1 MAKPTRNKKPVDYS
15 HFGDFED
22 EDEDFACVKA
32 PPKKKPRVAPKEPE
46 RQKKLKTTNK
56 PPGQECGGSLGK
68 PCEERLLV
76 DDRLYQRDLE
86 AALALSML
94 QTTEEN
100 FAVSLPKE
108 RDNDVHADSE
118 VAKMDG
124 APLLS
129 NCNMNINLLGLSK
142 ITDDNDTSGRNKQ
155 RQAASKAA
163 VQQRNLLLDN
173 EGDGDGDQDEDYEP
187 DVGSESDPD
196 FSDEEEHVEEILV
209 KKGAKVKENKEEA
222 KSKAHSSKKEK
233 KPLKSRLGATDLG
246 SESDPDF
253 TDEEDEFTVKKG
265 AKVKENKK
273 EAKSKAQSSKKE
285 RKPLKSRLSATGT
298 PAAASP
304 APTASHPILM
314 KPSNATLAA
323 SKPLQVQSPSGARKP
338 KWTPPAQIGRSPNAS
353 ENLAV
358 KSPSQG
364 LRLGLSRF
372 ARVKPLHP
380 GAASD

>member
-15 HFGDFED
+15 YVGDFDD

-32 PPKKKPRVAPKEPE
+32 PPSKKPRVAPIEPE
-46 RQKKLKTTNK
+46 RQKKLKTTEK
-56 PPGQECGGSLGK
+56 PPVQERGGTLGK

-94 QTTEEN
+94 QTAEEN

-124 APLLS
+124 ATLLS
-129 NCNMNINLLGLSK
+129 NCSVNVSILGLDK
-142 ITDDNDTSGRNKQ
+142 IPDYNDTSGRNRH
-155 RQAASKAA
+155 RQAASNAA
-163 VQQRNLLLDN
+163 VQQRKMLLDN
-173 EGDGDGDQDEDYEP
+173 EGDGDGGQDEDYEPGTP

-196 FSDEEEHVEEILV
+196 FSDEEEDVEEFII
-209 KKGAKVKENKEEA
+209 KKGEKVKEN
-222 KSKAHSSKKEK
+222 
-233 KPLKSRLGATDLG
+233 
-246 SESDPDF
+246 
-253 TDEEDEFTVKKG
+253 
-265 AKVKENKK
+265 K

-285 RKPLKSRLSATGT
+285 KVLKSRLSATVT

-304 APTASHPILM
+304 APTTSLPILM
-314 KPSNATLAA
+314 NVTLAA

-338 KWTPPAQIGRSPNAS
+338 KWTPPAQIGRSPSAS

>member
-15 HFGDFED
+15 YVGDFDD

-32 PPKKKPRVAPKEPE
+32 PPSKKPRVAPIEPE
-46 RQKKLKTTNK
+46 RQKKLKTTEK
-56 PPGQECGGSLGK
+56 PPVQERGGTLGK

-94 QTTEEN
+94 QTAEEN

-108 RDNDVHADSE
+108 R
-118 VAKMDG
+118 
-124 APLLS
+124 
-129 NCNMNINLLGLSK
+129 GLDK
-142 ITDDNDTSGRNKQ
+142 IPDYNDTSGRNRH
-155 RQAASKAA
+155 RQAASNAA
-163 VQQRNLLLDN
+163 VQQRKMLLDN
-173 EGDGDGDQDEDYEP
+173 EGDGDGGQDEDYEPGTP

-196 FSDEEEHVEEILV
+196 FSDEEEDVEEFII
-209 KKGAKVKENKEEA
+209 KKGEKVKEN
-222 KSKAHSSKKEK
+222 
-233 KPLKSRLGATDLG
+233 
-246 SESDPDF
+246 
-253 TDEEDEFTVKKG
+253 
-265 AKVKENKK
+265 K

-285 RKPLKSRLSATGT
+285 KVLKSRLSATDVSSENDPDFSDKEEEDVEEFTVKKEAKMKENKKETKSKAQSSKKENKPLKSRLSATVT

-304 APTASHPILM
+304 APTTSLPILM
-314 KPSNATLAA
+314 NVTLAA

-338 KWTPPAQIGRSPNAS
+338 KWTPPAQIGRSPSAS

>member
-15 HFGDFED
+15 YVGDFDD

-32 PPKKKPRVAPKEPE
+32 PPSKKPRVAPIEPE
-46 RQKKLKTTNK
+46 RQKKLKTTEK
-56 PPGQECGGSLGK
+56 PPVQERGGTLGK

-94 QTTEEN
+94 QTAEEN

-124 APLLS
+124 ATLLS
-129 NCNMNINLLGLSK
+129 NCSVNVSILGLDK
-142 ITDDNDTSGRNKQ
+142 IPDYNDTSGRNRH
-155 RQAASKAA
+155 RQAASNAA
-163 VQQRNLLLDN
+163 VQQRKMLLDN
-173 EGDGDGDQDEDYEP
+173 EGDGDGGQDEDYEP

-196 FSDEEEHVEEILV
+196 FSDEEEDVEEFII
-209 KKGAKVKENKEEA
+209 KKGEKVKEN
-222 KSKAHSSKKEK
+222 
-233 KPLKSRLGATDLG
+233 
-246 SESDPDF
+246 
-253 TDEEDEFTVKKG
+253 
-265 AKVKENKK
+265 K

-285 RKPLKSRLSATGT
+285 KVLKSRLSATDVSSENDPDFSDKEEEDVEEFTVKKEAKMKENKKETKSKAQSSKKENKPLKSRLSATVT

-304 APTASHPILM
+304 APTTSLPILM
-314 KPSNATLAA
+314 NVTLAA

-338 KWTPPAQIGRSPNAS
+338 KWTPPAQIGRSPSAS

>member
-1 MAKPTRNKKPVDYS
+1 MFRNKKPVDYS

-32 PPKKKPRVAPKEPE
+32 PPSKKQRVAPKEPE
-46 RQKKLKTTNK
+46 RQKQLKTTNK
-56 PPGQECGGSLGK
+56 PPVQECGGSLGK

-124 APLLS
+124 ATLLS
-129 NCNMNINLLGLSK
+129 NCNVNINLLGLDK
-142 ITDDNDTSGRNKQ
+142 ITDDNDTSGRNRQ

-163 VQQRNLLLDN
+163 ILQRKMLLDN
-173 EGDGDGDQDEDYEP
+173 EGDGDGDQDEEYEP

-196 FSDEEEHVEEILV
+196 FSDEEEHDEEIIV
-209 KKGAKVKENKEEA
+209 KKEAKVKENKEA
-222 KSKAHSSKKEK
+222 KSKAQSSKKEK
-233 KPLKSRLGATDLG
+233 KPLKSRLSATDVG

-253 TDEEDEFTVKKG
+253 SDKEDKFTVKKG
-265 AKVKENKK
+265 AKVKEKK
-273 EAKSKAQSSKKE
+273 EEAKSKAQSSKKE
-285 RKPLKSRLSATGT
+285 KKPLKSRLSATVT

-304 APTASHPILM
+304 APATSHPILM